1 MSKTIE
7 DLKNYIPFNEQ
18 EEKDKKFFI
27 DCEKKEQILTRDN
40 ELCHLTSS
48 SIILNKNWD
57 KMLCIYHNIYN
68 SWVFTG
74 GHADGDDDM
83 LYVAK
88 KEAEEETSLRNIKIV
103 SKDPIAIDSLPVLG
117 HVKRGKYVP
126 SHTHLNFT
134 YLFEADENAEIKIKL
149 DENKGI
155 AWIPLDEFLDKTS
168 EEWMKRVFIKVL
180 KKIKIMKK

>member
-7 DLKNYIPFNEQ
+7 KLKYYIPFNEQ
-18 EEKDKKFFI
+18 EEKDKQFFI
-27 DCEKKEQILTRDN
+27 DCEKKEQILTREN

-48 SIILNKNWD
+48 AIILNKNWD
-57 KMLCIYHNIYN
+57 KMLCIYHNLYK

-88 KEAEEETSLRNIKIV
+88 KEAEEETFLKNFKVISEE
-103 SKDPIAIDSLPVLG
+103 PIAIDSLPVLG

-126 SHTHLNFT
+126 SHIHLNYTF
-134 YLFEADENAEIKIKL
+134 LFEADEKELIKIKP
-149 DENKGI
+149 DENSEA
-155 AWIPLDEFLDKTS
+155 AWIPLDEFLDKTN
-168 EEWMKRVFIKVL
+168 EEWMKKVFVKIL
-180 KKIKIMKK
+180 EKIKTMKN